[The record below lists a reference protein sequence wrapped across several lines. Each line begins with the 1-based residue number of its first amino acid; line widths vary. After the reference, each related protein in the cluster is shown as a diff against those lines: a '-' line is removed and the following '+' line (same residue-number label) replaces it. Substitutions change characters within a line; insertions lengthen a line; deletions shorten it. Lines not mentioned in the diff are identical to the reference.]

1 MAHKTSLDVPWW
13 EDDSILKRHEQIL
26 MHVAALE
33 EAQSYQHE
41 LNIRN
46 ARLYSNVD
54 LLGLDWTLR
63 ERDFSRKPLGRV
75 TENIIQSACDTATSL
90 IAQRQARATV
100 QTDGGNFSLQQ
111 KAKKLEQFLDGTF
124 SFAKFHEC
132 AVEVFRDGV
141 VFGTGFMKIYAMGKD
156 IMCERV
162 IPDEIK
168 VDELEARNGKPRS
181 MFQVKYVDK
190 YTLIQQYPKY
200 EDSIRDAGR
209 EQLDRYQAS
218 RHGLDTSTVV
228 IVEAWHLPS
237 GSGARDG
244 RHCIVTEG
252 ATLAD
257 DKYDRDYFPFLEYR
271 WSKPLTGYYG
281 QGLSEQLTGIQLR
294 INQLNHFIQ
303 KAQDL
308 IAVPRVFVDIGS
320 KLLKTVLTNEIGA
333 IIPYRGKPPVFMT
346 PQAVSAE
353 IYQYKEAL
361 WRRGF
366 EISGINQM
374 NATGAKP
381 AGLESAVALREYN
394 DIGSGRF
401 IIQAQ
406 QWEALTPQGAHRMI
420 DIAKGIH
427 GRKGKCEVVFN
438 SRKITRQICW
448 ADVDMKEDLYSISV
462 EAASI
467 LSRTPAGRSQQVVEW
482 AQAGIIDQ
490 PEARRLLDHPDLK
503 RAMDLRNA
511 ALEDIEATIET
522 LLDGDYSP
530 PEPMQ
535 DLKMGFPR
543 VQLAYLKAR
552 RDGAPPKILDL
563 LLRWLESADHL
574 MKQMMAEEQAQM
586 AQMQA
591 DAQQRMM
598 QQGQQGQ
605 QGQDPAMQLPAG
617 DAGQAGA
624 PVGAFAP
631 SAMMIKPTGLPS

>member
-209 EQLDRYQAS
+209 EQLDRYQ
-218 RHGLDTSTVV
+218 HGG
-228 IVEAWHLPS
+228 H
-237 GSGARDG
+237 
-244 RHCIVTEG
+244 
-252 ATLAD
+252 
-257 DKYDRDYFPFLEYR
+257 
-271 WSKPLTGYYG
+271 
-281 QGLSEQLTGIQLR
+281 
-294 INQLNHFIQ
+294 
-303 KAQDL
+303 
-308 IAVPRVFVDIGS
+308 
-320 KLLKTVLTNEIGA
+320 
-333 IIPYRGKPPVFMT
+333 
-346 PQAVSAE
+346 
-353 IYQYKEAL
+353 
-361 WRRGF
+361 RRGVAPA
-366 EISGINQM
+366 IGLRRSGW
-374 NATGAKP
+374 
-381 AGLESAVALREYN
+381 SALHC
-394 DIGSGRF
+394 
-401 IIQAQ
+401 
-406 QWEALTPQGAHRMI
+406 HRR
-420 DIAKGIH
+420 GH
-427 GRKGKCEVVFN
+427 SC
-438 SRKITRQICW
+438 
-448 ADVDMKEDLYSISV
+448 
-462 EAASI
+462 
-467 LSRTPAGRSQQVVEW
+467 
-482 AQAGIIDQ
+482 
-490 PEARRLLDHPDLK
+490 
-503 RAMDLRNA
+503 
-511 ALEDIEATIET
+511 
-522 LLDGDYSP
+522 
-530 PEPMQ
+530 
-535 DLKMGFPR
+535 
-543 VQLAYLKAR
+543 
-552 RDGAPPKILDL
+552 
-563 LLRWLESADHL
+563 
-574 MKQMMAEEQAQM
+574 
-586 AQMQA
+586 
-591 DAQQRMM
+591 
-598 QQGQQGQ
+598 
-605 QGQDPAMQLPAG
+605 
-617 DAGQAGA
+617 
-624 PVGAFAP
+624 
-631 SAMMIKPTGLPS
+631 